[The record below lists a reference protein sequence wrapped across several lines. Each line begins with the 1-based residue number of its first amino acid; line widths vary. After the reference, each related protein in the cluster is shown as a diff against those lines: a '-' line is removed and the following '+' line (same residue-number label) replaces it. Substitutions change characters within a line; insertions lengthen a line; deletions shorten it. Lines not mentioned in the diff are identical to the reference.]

1 MLNLLFEIDGVIK
14 EKHDEINCHQKPKC
28 TKVTLDLS
36 TCVWLAV
43 KNV

>member
-1 MLNLLFEIDGVIK
+1 MLNLLFEIGGAIK
-14 EKHDEINCHQKPKC
+14 GKQEEINCHQQREC

-43 KNV
+43 KNA